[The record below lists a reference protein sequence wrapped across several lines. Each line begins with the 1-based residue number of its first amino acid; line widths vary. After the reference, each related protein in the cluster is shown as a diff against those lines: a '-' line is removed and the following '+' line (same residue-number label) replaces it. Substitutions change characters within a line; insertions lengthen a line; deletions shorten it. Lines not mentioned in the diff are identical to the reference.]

1 MVFGAGPR
9 ATRDRRTGARAV
21 SSPPLAAHILRAA
34 GQIALGTESDV
45 PGGCVVVPNMCRL
58 RWEEAV
64 DWMIQTGTHTTVHE
78 WAPTEWLCF
87 RAFAARGQN
96 ASRWWVSVPGTQHG
110 SRPTLSV
117 AAFDGRTRAHILRA
131 AGQIALGTESDVPGG
146 CVVVPNMC
154 RLRWEEA
161 VDWMIQTGTHTTV
174 HEWAPTEWL
183 CFRAFAARGQN
194 ASRWWVSVPGTQHG
208 SRPTLSVAA
217 FDGRTRGVPLARRRR
232 HRPTRSLRGTPH
244 TAADSGR
251 RTAERH

>member
-45 PGGCVVVPNMCRL
+45 PGGCV
-58 RWEEAV
+58 
-64 DWMIQTGTHTTVHE
+64 
-78 WAPTEWLCF
+78 
-87 RAFAARGQN
+87 
-96 ASRWWVSVPGTQHG
+96 
-110 SRPTLSV
+110 
-117 AAFDGRTRAHILRA
+117 
-131 AGQIALGTESDVPGG
+131 
-146 CVVVPNMC
+146 VVVPNMC